1 MIDFE
6 RSGEGV
12 PIVLVHGITESKRSW
27 DPLVERLASSHDVL
41 VVDLR
46 GHGASTKTGPFDVL
60 TMASDI
66 HDVVEAQQMSEPLLI
81 GHSLGGTVVSTYA
94 AMYPCRGLLN
104 VDQSMRLGDF
114 QQSLLA
120 IEPML
125 RGDDAEFHQVIDM
138 IFDSMRG
145 ELDDREWARLK
156 ALRRADQEVVLGVW
170 DAVLELDAKELDAM
184 VNALASAI
192 VVPYLSLH
200 GTDPGEDYEA
210 WLGALVVEARV
221 ETWEG
226 FGHYPHLVAPERF
239 LELLDDFESTLSKN

>member
-1 MIDFE
+1 MIEFE
-6 RSGEGV
+6 RSGEGP

-27 DPLVERLASSHDVL
+27 DPLIERLASSHDVL

-46 GHGASTKTGPFDVL
+46 GHGESIMTGPFDVL

-66 HDVVEAQQMSEPLLI
+66 HEVVEAQQMSEPLLI
-81 GHSLGGTVVSTYA
+81 GHSLGGTVVSAYA
-94 AMYPCRGLLN
+94 AMYPCRGVLN

-114 QQSLLA
+114 QRSLLA
-120 IEPML
+120 VEALL
-125 RGDDAEFHQVIDM
+125 RGDDAAFRQVIHM
-138 IFDSMRG
+138 MFDSMRG
-145 ELDDREWARLK
+145 ELDEKEWARLQS
-156 ALRRADQEVVLGVW
+156 LRRADQEVVLGVW
-170 DAVLELDAKELDAM
+170 DAVLELDANELDAM

-221 ETWEG
+221 EQWDG

-239 LELLDDFESTLSKN
+239 LELLGDFETTLGKT

>member
-6 RSGEGV
+6 RSGQGV

-41 VVDLR
+41 AVDLR
-46 GHGASTKTGPFDVL
+46 GHGDSTTTGPFDVL

-66 HDVVEAQQMSEPLLI
+66 REVVETQQMSEPLLI
-81 GHSLGGTVVSTYA
+81 GHSLGGTVVSAYA
-94 AMYPCRGLLN
+94 AMYPCRGVLN

-125 RGDDAEFHQVIDM
+125 RGDDAAFHQVIDM

-145 ELDDREWARLK
+145 ELDDSEWTRLQS
-156 ALRRADQEVVLGVW
+156 LRRADQEVVLGVW

-200 GTDPGEDYEA
+200 GTDPGEDYEE
-210 WLGALVVEARV
+210 WLGALVVEARI
-221 ETWEG
+221 ERWEG
-226 FGHYPHLVAPERF
+226 FGHYPHLVAQDRF
-239 LELLDDFESTLSKN
+239 FELLGDFETTLKKT